1 MGSFAEALTAL
12 MAERGVSGS
21 ALARQVP
28 CDRALISRYLSGR
41 QQPSRRIAGRID
53 EVLGA
58 GRELA
63 ALALVPAVLGSGLNP
78 DIRERLAW
86 TREHPRLIDQA
97 VVQSLAGVLEAQRHA
112 EDTLGSAAILKPV
125 MAQLAVVGDLVTEAR
140 GPARPALVD
149 VAGQWAQFAG
159 WLHASTRNDAGAIR
173 LNDRALE
180 WATEAGD
187 VNLISEVVSMKGRVA
202 WMAGYPGP
210 VIGLSQAAQRDP
222 RAFPGQH
229 AISAAQEAR
238 GHAMAGDADA
248 AERKLADA
256 MAKAHA
262 ADERP
267 EESPPWLYYHSPA
280 FFELQQGIVLS
291 YFAEVL
297 RYRDLALSALESGYA
312 GLPADERQSE
322 WGAGY
327 LVHMAAVHERS
338 GDTEQASSVALA
350 AARIARHTGSSRL
363 RGMLIPLHRRL
374 KARWAGNPDVI
385 ALGEALR

>member
-1 MGSFAEALTAL
+1 MF
-12 MAERGVSGS
+12 
-21 ALARQVP
+21 
-28 CDRALISRYLSGR
+28 
-41 QQPSRRIAGRID
+41 
-53 EVLGA
+53 
-58 GRELA
+58 
-63 ALALVPAVLGSGLNP
+63 
-78 DIRERLAW
+78 
-86 TREHPRLIDQA
+86 
-97 VVQSLAGVLEAQRHA
+97 
-112 EDTLGSAAILKPV
+112 KPV
-125 MAQLAVVGDLVTEAR
+125 MAQLGVIADLVTEAR
-140 GPARPALVD
+140 GAARTALVD

-159 WLHASTRNDAGAIR
+159 WLHASTRDDAGAIR

-187 VNLISEVVSMKGRVA
+187 VNLISEVISMKGHVA
-202 WMAGYPGP
+202 WMAGQPGP

-222 RAFPGQH
+222 QAFPGQH

-238 GHAMAGDADA
+238 GHPMAGDADA

-256 MAKAHA
+256 MAKAQA
-262 ADERP
+262 AAERP

-291 YFAEVL
+291 YFAEVP

-312 GLPADERQSE
+312 GLPPDERQSE

-338 GDTEQASSVALA
+338 GDVEQASAVALA
-350 AARIARHTGSSRL
+350 AAHIARLTGSPRL
-363 RGMLIPLHRRL
+363 RAMLTPLHRQL
-374 KARWAGNPDVI
+374 AARWPGHPDVV